1 MNVCNDCT
9 SIVIIRDD
17 WPTRNNPETQI
28 PDPAAA
34 ADPDWS
40 RARELAERAAAKRA
54 GSIEARRVHQE
65 LAAAYARLAQA
76 REA

>member
-17 WPTRNNPETQI
+17 WPTQNRPETQI

-34 ADPDWS
+34 DPEWC

-54 GSIEARRVHQE
+54 SSLEARRVHQE
-65 LAAAYARLAQA
+65 LAAAYARLTQA